1 MLRDFLF
8 TSATPIS
15 CARSSSAAMEPTS
28 SVRGWISSG
37 WNPTRSKAETSAADA
52 TVSVV
57 VLSAAASGNLA
68 IRGVVA
74 FLGDWRI
81 GLGRGSGPR
90 GGERTLAARRRDAR
104 AKMSRP
110 RTWLPDERTHRAWMP
125 WMPLLAMGRARF
137 FSKISEP
144 GFFPSASS
152 SLSASPKFCARRP
165 RSGVTETLL
174 VTQAT
179 ARSDRAPAKVS
190 RSVRVTQTARTH
202 RELPPR
208 PHPELHRDPTGQLI
222 PTAWQEATKRVGTTM
237 SQQYSYPYPPS
248 SGEGYPQVRHRDGTD

>member
-1 MLRDFLF
+1 
-8 TSATPIS
+8 
-15 CARSSSAAMEPTS
+15 
-28 SVRGWISSG
+28 
-37 WNPTRSKAETSAADA
+37 
-52 TVSVV
+52 VV
-57 VLSAAASGNLA
+57 VLSAAALGNLA

-90 GGERTLAARRRDAR
+90 GGRANARGEKTRCASEDVAAANMAARRAYPPGVDAVD
-104 AKMSRP
+104 AAFGYGAGALFQQKNI
-110 RTWLPDERTHRAWMP
+110 RTWILSVSVIV
-125 WMPLLAMGRARF
+125 L
-137 FSKISEP
+137 
-144 GFFPSASS
+144 SA
-152 SLSASPKFCARRP
+152 SASPKFCARRP

>member
-90 GGERTLAARRRDAR
+90 GGRANARGEKTRCASEDVAAANMAARRAYPPGVDAVD
-104 AKMSRP
+104 AAFGYGAGALFQQKNI
-110 RTWLPDERTHRAWMP
+110 RTWILSVSVIV
-125 WMPLLAMGRARF
+125 L
-137 FSKISEP
+137 
-144 GFFPSASS
+144 SA
-152 SLSASPKFCARRP
+152 SASPKFCARRP

-202 RELPPR
+202 RELPP
-208 PHPELHRDPTGQLI
+208 
-222 PTAWQEATKRVGTTM
+222 
-237 SQQYSYPYPPS
+237 PPVVT
-248 SGEGYPQVRHRDGTD
+248 PPPPAN